1 MPPVWRPKH
10 CWMVRRSDQAFT
22 LPDAAVRAAYAAA
35 GHAEGGMVQIVQ
47 VSGMEVPNVIDLAA
61 ARARRL
67 ANRTSTELFF
77 AAATDYP
84 QLHAA
89 LRSRAEQLNVSP
101 QTLDSESGLADGYL
115 SKVLGPAPFKGVI
128 TKTALE
134 PVLKALRLRL
144 IVVDDQETAA
154 ARGELPQ
161 RDVSQVRL
169 NNECRRNKGRRCLKR
184 AAPSKRRH
192 KVDKP
197 KRGKPYLSG

>member
-61 ARARRL
+61 ARARRRGGSQIGCRL
-67 ANRTSTELFF
+67 SSFF

-84 QLHAA
+84 QLRAA

-144 IVVDDQETAA
+144 IVVDDQEIAA

-161 RDVSQVRL
+161 RDVRF
-169 NNECRRNKGRRCLKR
+169 
-184 AAPSKRRH
+184 A
-192 KVDKP
+192 
-197 KRGKPYLSG
+197 

>member
-1 MPPVWRPKH
+1 MQPVWRPKH

-61 ARARRL
+61 ARARRGRL
-67 ANRTSTELFF
+67 ANRMSTELFF

-115 SKVLGPAPFKGVI
+115 SKVLGPAPFK
-128 TKTALE
+128 
-134 PVLKALRLRL
+134 
-144 IVVDDQETAA
+144 A

-169 NNECRRNKGRRCLKR
+169 NNDCRRSKGRRSLKR